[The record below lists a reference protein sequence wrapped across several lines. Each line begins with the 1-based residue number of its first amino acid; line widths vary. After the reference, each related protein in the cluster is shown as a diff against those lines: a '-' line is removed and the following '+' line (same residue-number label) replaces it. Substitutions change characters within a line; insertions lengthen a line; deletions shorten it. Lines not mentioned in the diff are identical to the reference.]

1 MRVVAG
7 LLGALFLLAALP
19 PLVSDAAHLLGRGG
33 DARPLTS
40 FADLLSRLPPQLIKS
55 DGVASVAG
63 SPAAASLLRIPAGP
77 SLAVVGLLLVTLS
90 LAGRRANGRSRQARG
105 AGEVPERSD
114 AAHAPPPNTAPSM
127 TRMDAVDREFL
138 PAALEL
144 LETPPSPI
152 RAAAIWLICA
162 AFATAL
168 AWSYLGWL
176 DIHAIA
182 QGRIQPSGRSKIVQP
197 LEPGKVIAIAVEN
210 GSRASAGD
218 VLVELDPTE
227 TGADRE
233 ALARELESA
242 RAEAARRRV
251 AVAAAGADGLKPPAV
266 VFPDAT
272 SESIRRREESVLA
285 ADLAQLASNRASL
298 TAQHA
303 ERAAAR
309 DRLNAS
315 IAAREKLLALTR
327 ERADMRESLIEK
339 GALSR
344 ALVIDSLQQ
353 HETHVTT
360 QVSERGQ
367 LAEAIASVT
376 TLERKIEEVS
386 SQFIADQIQKLA
398 EGERRADRLEQELV
412 KARSKNERVKLRAP
426 IAGTVQQLAV
436 TTIGQVVTTGQA
448 LLTIVPLDSPIE
460 IEAMIQNKDIGFVEP
475 GQPAVVKV
483 ESFPF
488 TRYGTIDGTVLKV
501 SRDAADERE
510 ASALSDP
517 GSAVK
522 PQASTTAT
530 APGSPQNL
538 VFPAIIGL
546 SRRVINVDGKDI
558 PLSPGMAVVVEIR
571 TGQRRAI
578 DYVLSP
584 LREVVSSTGHE
595 R

>member
-1 MRVVAG
+1 M
-7 LLGALFLLAALP
+7 
-19 PLVSDAAHLLGRGG
+19 
-33 DARPLTS
+33 
-40 FADLLSRLPPQLIKS
+40 
-55 DGVASVAG
+55 
-63 SPAAASLLRIPAGP
+63 
-77 SLAVVGLLLVTLS
+77 
-90 LAGRRANGRSRQARG
+90 
-105 AGEVPERSD
+105 
-114 AAHAPPPNTAPSM
+114 
-127 TRMDAVDREFL
+127 MDAVDLEFL

-152 RAAAIWLICA
+152 RVAAVWLICA

-168 AWSYLGWL
+168 AWSYIGWL

-182 QGRIQPSGRSKIVQP
+182 HGRIQPSGRSKIVQP

-210 GSRASAGD
+210 GSRVSAGD

-233 ALARELESA
+233 ALARELEST

-251 AVAAAGADGLKPPAV
+251 AVAAAGTNGLRPPAV
-266 VFPDAT
+266 AFPDDT
-272 SESIRRREESVLA
+272 SETIRRREEGVLA
-285 ADLAQLASNRASL
+285 ADLAQLASSRASL
-298 TAQHA
+298 SAQHA

-309 DRLNAS
+309 DRLSAS

-367 LAEAIASVT
+367 LAEAIASVA
-376 TLERKIEEVS
+376 TLERKIEEVAT
-386 SQFIADQIQKLA
+386 QFVADQMQKLA
-398 EGERRADRLEQELV
+398 DAERRADRLEQELV
-412 KARSKNERVKLRAP
+412 KARSKNERVKLKAP

-436 TTIGQVVTTGQA
+436 TTIGQVVTTGQP

-501 SRDAADERE
+501 SRDAVDERE

-530 APGSPQNL
+530 APGSSQNL
-538 VFPAIIGL
+538 VFPAVIGL
-546 SRRVINVDGKDI
+546 SRRVIYVDGKDI